1 MTQHKALCIRPNGMF
16 YYVNFSDG
24 FNPLEYITDINL
36 KKDPNFI
43 YDGYIP
49 YTLVFNY
56 YTYTLYA
63 AYLSV
68 DSSTSERLSSYN
80 DSAQEFCSETTNID
94 QMNIIIVGEMLITK
108 DLNGRICDMKLETF
122 ERIKNEHTKP
132 TENNCVIL

>member
-24 FNPLEYITDINL
+24 FSPLGYITDINL

-68 DSSTSERLSSYN
+68 DSSTSEQPSSYN
-80 DSAQEFCSETTNID
+80 VSAQEFCSKTTNID

>member
-1 MTQHKALCIRPNGMF
+1 MTLHKALCIRPNGMF

-24 FNPLEYITDINL
+24 FSPLEYITDINL

-80 DSAQEFCSETTNID
+80 ASAQELCSKTTNID

>member
-1 MTQHKALCIRPNGMF
+1 MTLHKALCIRPNGMF

-36 KKDPNFI
+36 KKDSNFI

-68 DSSTSERLSSYN
+68 DSSTSERPSSYN
-80 DSAQEFCSETTNID
+80 ASAQEFCSETTNID

-122 ERIKNEHTKP
+122 ERIKNEHIKP

>member
-1 MTQHKALCIRPNGMF
+1 MSQHKALCIRPNGLF
-16 YYVNFSDG
+16 YYVDFSDD

-49 YTLVFNY
+49 YTFVFNY
-56 YTYTLYA
+56 YTYTLHA
-63 AYLSV
+63 AYLYISPN
-68 DSSTSERLSSYN
+68 TNEYPNNYN
-80 DSAQEFCSETTNID
+80 MLAQEFCSKTTNID

-122 ERIKNEHTKP
+122 ERIKKEHTKP

>member
-1 MTQHKALCIRPNGMF
+1 MTLHKALCIRPNGMF

-122 ERIKNEHTKP
+122 ERIKKEYTKP
-132 TENNCVIL
+132 SENNCVIL